1 MADASNAKSR
11 LTQEN
16 FELQKALQ
24 DIEANNGNLSKLK
37 ISLTTQLEDMRRVA
51 DDEGRV
57 CNIYLM

>member
-1 MADASNAKSR
+1 MTRQLNDSNSAKSR

-24 DIEANNGNLSKLK
+24 DLESGNTSMSKLK
-37 ISLTTQLEDMRRVA
+37 ITLTTQLEEMKRVA

-57 CNIYLM
+57 R